1 MAKTVVALYDSL
13 SDAREA
19 IRDLVDYGI
28 ARDDISLVA
37 HASHEEIRNQFD
49 ESGRYLGDDTV
60 EVDEGNQA
68 GEGAATGAGIGA
80 VVGGVGGLLVGLGLL
95 TVPGVGPA
103 LAAGPL
109 ASTLVGAGVG
119 GAAGGLLGA
128 LIGAG
133 IPEEEADV
141 LAEGVRRGGT
151 LVMLTA
157 QDNVAEE
164 ASAILD
170 RHGAIDIDQRVT
182 QWREGGWDRHE
193 PEREPLTT
201 AQVEEER
208 ERTVI
213 PIVEEDVEI
222 GKRQVERGG
231 VRVRT
236 FTSEEPVERNVNLH
250 DETVHVHREPANRP
264 ASDAD
269 FQDRS
274 VEMHEYTEEPVV
286 RKSARVVEEVV
297 LDKDARDHTETVR
310 DTVRHTEVDVEGLDD
325 DFSRYEQTFRGHFR
339 DSDLSNRYQYDD
351 IAPAYRYGW
360 SLANNER
367 FRGREWDEI
376 EPQAREM
383 WEERNQGTWEEFRES
398 VRNSWMEARNRR

>member
-1 MAKTVVALYDSL
+1 MAKTVIALYDSL
-13 SDAREA
+13 SDARDA
-19 IRDLVDYGI
+19 IGELVDHGI
-28 ARDDISLVA
+28 MRNDISLIA
-37 HASHEEIRNQFD
+37 HASNEEIRRNFD
-49 ESGRYLGDDTV
+49 ESGRYLGDETV
-60 EVDEGNQA
+60 EVESEGNQA

-80 VVGGVGGLLVGLGLL
+80 VVGGIGGLLVGLGLL

-250 DETVHVHREPANRP
+250 
-264 ASDAD
+264 
-269 FQDRS
+269 RS
-274 VEMHEYTEEPVV
+274 EE
-286 RKSARVVEEVV
+286 
-297 LDKDARDHTETVR
+297 HTSE
-310 DTVRHTEVDVEGLDD
+310 
-325 DFSRYEQTFRGHFR
+325 
-339 DSDLSNRYQYDD
+339 
-351 IAPAYRYGW
+351 
-360 SLANNER
+360 
-367 FRGREWDEI
+367 
-376 EPQAREM
+376 
-383 WEERNQGTWEEFRES
+383 
-398 VRNSWMEARNRR
+398 

>member
-1 MAKTVVALYDSL
+1 M
-13 SDAREA
+13 
-19 IRDLVDYGI
+19 
-28 ARDDISLVA
+28 
-37 HASHEEIRNQFD
+37 
-49 ESGRYLGDDTV
+49 
-60 EVDEGNQA
+60 
-68 GEGAATGAGIGA
+68 
-80 VVGGVGGLLVGLGLL
+80 
-95 TVPGVGPA
+95 
-103 LAAGPL
+103 
-109 ASTLVGAGVG
+109 
-119 GAAGGLLGA
+119 
-128 LIGAG
+128 
-133 IPEEEADV
+133 
-141 LAEGVRRGGT
+141 
-151 LVMLTA
+151 
-157 QDNVAEE
+157 
-164 ASAILD
+164 
-170 RHGAIDIDQRVT
+170 
-182 QWREGGWDRHE
+182 
-193 PEREPLTT
+193 
-201 AQVEEER
+201 
-208 ERTVI
+208 
-213 PIVEEDVEI
+213 
-222 GKRQVERGG
+222 
-231 VRVRT
+231 RVRT